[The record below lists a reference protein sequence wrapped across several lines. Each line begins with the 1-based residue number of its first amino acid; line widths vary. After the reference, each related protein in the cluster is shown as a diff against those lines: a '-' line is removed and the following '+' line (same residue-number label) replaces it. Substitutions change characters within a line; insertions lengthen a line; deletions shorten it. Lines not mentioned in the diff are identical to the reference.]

1 MMRTMT
7 VLWAGLAIAC
17 GIGLFLVK
25 HQVQA
30 TESDLRQMQHQ
41 VRTDRSTIRVLEA
54 EWTYLNNPARLAAL
68 SERVLGLVP
77 MRPQQ
82 VVTMASLPLRPDAAP
97 LPFLA
102 GNDIRLGQGLPWA
115 TYPHRKPGLAPE
127 PAPELASVRMTP

>member
-7 VLWAGLAIAC
+7 ILWAGLAIAC

-97 LPFLA
+97 MPFHAA
-102 GNDIRLGQGLPWA
+102 GDSGFGRGLPWA
-115 TYPHRKPGLAPE
+115 TYPRRKPGAE
-127 PAPELASVRMTP
+127 QAPELASARTTP